1 MPENPSLS
9 PAAVAGTTRKIVAT
23 LPRSRYIAAASVR
36 LSASSACVYYPRPDR
51 ITPAVKTAHGGYLT
65 LLSGGSIRCECLC

>member
-36 LSASSACVYYPRPDR
+36 LSASVSVRLLPAPWPNNASRKDCSWRIPHPVIWRQYP
-51 ITPAVKTAHGGYLT
+51 L
-65 LLSGGSIRCECLC
+65 